1 MPNFSFLRP
10 YLAHRF
16 LAHGAWALL
25 FSLALS
31 ACSTVQPLPVIRGTS
46 AHGSWIEL
54 NDKHSLTL
62 SPGVFLDLPDAPY
75 RAKFA
80 DKDGTYFQASR
91 YLQFRTQDGAII
103 EAQGGLYVRY
113 DKLTE
118 ATPWLYESVGAPLV
132 PYPYLPPLKVQ
143 FFSGQ

>member
-1 MPNFSFLRP
+1 MHHFSFLRRCIAQRA
-10 YLAHRF
+10 LRHS
-16 LAHGAWALL
+16 LWALL
-25 FSLALS
+25 VSLALC
-31 ACSTVQPLPVIRGTS
+31 ACSTVQPLPVIGGTS

-54 NDKHSLTL
+54 NDSRILTL

-91 YLQFRTQDGAII
+91 YLQFRTQDGLIT

-113 DKLTE
+113 DKPSE
-118 ATPWLYESVGAPLV
+118 ATPWLYESLGAPWV
-132 PYPYLPPLKVQ
+132 PYPNLPPLKVQ
-143 FFSGQ
+143 LFSGQ

>member
-1 MPNFSFLRP
+1 MLNFSLLRLC
-10 YLAHRF
+10 LARRF
-16 LAHGAWALL
+16 LTHGAWALL
-25 FSLALS
+25 FSLGLS
-31 ACSTVQPLPVIRGTS
+31 ACSTVQPLPVIGGTS
-46 AHGSWIEL
+46 AYGSWIEL
-54 NDKHSLTL
+54 KDKHSLTL

-91 YLQFRTQDGAII
+91 SLQFRTQDGLIT

-118 ATPWLYESVGAPLV
+118 ATPWLYESLGAPLV
-132 PYPYLPPLKVQ
+132 PYPYLTPLKVQ
-143 FFSGQ
+143 FFSGE